1 MRRAASG
8 DKRNAQRN
16 ADIASQEIENEIS
29 NLNTLRKRDG
39 GSYFHSKLQ
48 RPVRSSTKRQEI

>member
-29 NLNTLRKRDG
+29 NLNTLRGG
-39 GSYFHSKLQ
+39 GSYFHSKLL